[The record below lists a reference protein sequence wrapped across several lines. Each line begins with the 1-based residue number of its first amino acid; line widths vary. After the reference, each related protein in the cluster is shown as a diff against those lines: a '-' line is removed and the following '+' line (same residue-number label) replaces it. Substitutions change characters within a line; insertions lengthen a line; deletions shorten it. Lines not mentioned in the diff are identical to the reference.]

1 MVDLSAKTDIEKI
14 SFEVLKNS
22 KSLDVFPTPVDRIV
36 EYTELIVRKD
46 LDVSKIRPSFIDKA
60 NSVLK
65 RALSKV
71 RGLFDRKQKT
81 IYLDLSQGF
90 NRKNFVKLHE
100 TAHGILPWQ
109 KKINDIL
116 GDDEH
121 TLSTETNEEF
131 EAEANYFASITLFQH
146 DRFIAE
152 LGKLNLSI
160 DAAIQLAKHFGAS
173 IHASL
178 RRYVDC
184 SKNRCAL
191 LILEKPVKN
200 SKSYCSIRNFF
211 ASKTFSDVFGD
222 IIFPA
227 TVDYSWEFVQHYCH
241 NRKYIKGGIINL
253 DTKNGKV
260 KFNYQFFN
268 NGHNAFILF
277 FPFGEL
283 KKSKTQIIITSI
295 SKINKGRI

>member
-1 MVDLSAKTDIEKI
+1 MVDLPAKNDIEKI

-22 KSLDVFPTPVDRIV
+22 KSLDIFPTPVDKIV
-36 EYTELIVRKD
+36 AYSELIVRKD
-46 LDVSKIRPSFIDKA
+46 LDVSKIHPSYVDKA
-60 NSVLK
+60 NRILK

-121 TLSTETNEEF
+121 TLSPEANEEF
-131 EAEANYFASITLFQH
+131 EMEANYFASVTLFQH
-146 DRFIAE
+146 DRFLSE
-152 LGKLNLSI
+152 LTTLNLSI
-160 DAAIQLAKHFGAS
+160 DAAMHLAKHFGAS

-191 LILEKPVKN
+191 LVLENLVKTSKP
-200 SKSYCSIRNFF
+200 YCGIRNFLASPSF
-211 ASKTFSDVFGD
+211 AKDFGEIVF
-222 IIFPA
+222 PPK
-227 TVDYSWEFVQHYCH
+227 VDYSWQFVQHYCH
-241 NRKYIKGGIINL
+241 GRKFIRDGNIEL
-253 DTKNGKV
+253 TTKNGVV
-260 KFNYQFFN
+260 KFTYQFFN
-268 NGHNAFILF
+268 NGYNAFILF
-277 FPFGEL
+277 FPVGEQ
-283 KKSKTQIIITSI
+283 KKSKTTIIVSGY
-295 SKINKGRI
+295 SN